1 MAVGEASLE
10 GVRDDTVEGKAG
22 CGREEVVPVGQIGEQ
37 HVKERRFYVQD
48 VELEQEG
55 GVLEEVN
62 SGHVGGG
69 LHASRNGERMNYQS

>member
-37 HVKERRFYVQD
+37 HVKERRFHVQG
-48 VELEQEG
+48 VELE
-55 GVLEEVN
+55 
-62 SGHVGGG
+62 
-69 LHASRNGERMNYQS
+69 